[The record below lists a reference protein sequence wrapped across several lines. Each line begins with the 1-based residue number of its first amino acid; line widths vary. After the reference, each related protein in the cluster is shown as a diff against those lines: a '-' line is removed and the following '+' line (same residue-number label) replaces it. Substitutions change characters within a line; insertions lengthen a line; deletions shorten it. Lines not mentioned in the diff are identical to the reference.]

1 MTFWKWWTS
10 FITVISVT
18 VLAQIQFGIIDFI
31 RYNDPTYITS
41 VVIGIAI
48 LSTLWIGY
56 FSYTVQF
63 KNETPPDSQMEQL
76 WFIADTV
83 MSIGMVGTLIGFLMV
98 LTSTFTDI
106 DTSSAEEMRRVIGS
120 LAAGMG
126 VALLT
131 SLAGLLSSIYLK
143 LQLVLLESGY
153 SDGQA

>member
-10 FITVISVT
+10 FITVIAVT
-18 VLAQIQFGIIDFI
+18 VLAQGQFGIIDFI

-56 FSYTVQF
+56 FSYLVQF
-63 KNETPPDSQMEQL
+63 KNQTPADSNMEQL

-106 DTSSAEEMRRVIGS
+106 DTSSAEEMRKVIGS

-143 LQLVLLESGY
+143 FQLVLLEGGT
-153 SDGQA
+153 DDQT